1 MEKIQE
7 NGKVGWQPSSARKTE
22 PPHTRLF
29 GLRYNN
35 LTDAMFPH
43 CFIATIPREYFCRH
57 DIPAGRPPCRSPAL
71 VEAAYNL
78 PLDWARMCIEQV
90 VEQVSTDRI
99 QIQSVKVE
107 VDKGSR
113 SSEKDVQRRD
123 AEPARR
129 KGFHWLVA
137 S

>member
-1 MEKIQE
+1 MEKIKG

-43 CFIATIPREYFCRH
+43 CFHAAIPTEYFCRH

-78 PLDWARMCIEQV
+78 PLDSARMCIGQV
-90 VEQVSTDRI
+90 VEQVSTYRI
-99 QIQSVKVE
+99 QVQSVK

-123 AEPARR
+123 AEPSRR
-129 KGFHWLVA
+129 KWFHWLVA